1 MPQFTVYENNNEQ
14 SRDSFPYLLNVQSE
28 ILEGLITR
36 VVIPLCPSAA
46 LGKKSISNLS
56 PQFEI
61 QGINH
66 TLLTSQLAGIAVSE
80 IGSPVCD
87 LSDDRFEIIKTLD
100 FLFTGF

>member
-1 MPQFTVYENNNEQ
+1 MPQFTVYENINAL
-14 SRDSFPYLLNVQSE
+14 SKDSFPYLLDVQNKL
-28 ILEGLITR
+28 LEGLNTR

-61 QGINH
+61 QGIPH
-66 TLLTSQLAGIAVSE
+66 TLLTSQLAGIAISG
-80 IGSPVCD
+80 IGPPVYD
-87 LSDDRFEIIKTLD
+87 LSDHRIEIIKALD